1 MKNYSKRK
9 LYGEIPTFSRQ
20 NVSLNVLLSEES
32 KADDGIKKELNVQL
46 PKDYYNTV
54 YHTRILKKMMF
65 HKIICIN
72 QIL

>member
-1 MKNYSKRK
+1 MKNYSKHK
-9 LYGEIPTFSRQ
+9 LYSAIPTFSRQ

-32 KADDGIKKELNVQL
+32 KADDGIKKELNVQF
-46 PKDYYNTV
+46 PKDYYNTA